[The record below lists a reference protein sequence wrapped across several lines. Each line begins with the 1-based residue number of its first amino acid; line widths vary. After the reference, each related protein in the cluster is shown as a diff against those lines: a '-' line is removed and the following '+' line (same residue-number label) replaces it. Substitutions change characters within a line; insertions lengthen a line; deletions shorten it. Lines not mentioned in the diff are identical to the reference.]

1 MLLTNRTK
9 ALILGV
15 LFSFTASAALC
26 GGAPDLDAEL
36 AAVERVSAEHTLDN
50 LDNTNVVLV
59 DTRRFEDMIPAEK
72 IPGALVVE
80 WDKPGTW
87 AKDLPKD
94 AEIITY
100 CA

>member
-15 LFSFTASAALC
+15 LISFTASAALC
-26 GGAPDLDAEL
+26 GGSADMDAEL
-36 AAVERVSAEHTLDN
+36 ASVERVSAEHTLDN
-50 LDNTNVVLV
+50 LANPNLILV
-59 DTRRFEDMIPAEK
+59 DTRRFEDMIPEEK
-72 IPGALVVE
+72 IPGAMVVE